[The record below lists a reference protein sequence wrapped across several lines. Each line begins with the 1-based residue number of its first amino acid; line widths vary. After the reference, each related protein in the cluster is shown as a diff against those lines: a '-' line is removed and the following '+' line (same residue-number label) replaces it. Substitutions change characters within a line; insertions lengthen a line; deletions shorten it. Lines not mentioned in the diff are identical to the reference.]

1 MDFRTWMGRITL
13 SALGV
18 FGLTLLWGRVK
29 AAAPVG
35 MPVAA
40 ASNVFGAGAG
50 LSDNGPGGTNGSGGK
65 SVGESLEFLRQ
76 KQEMERSLSGSF
88 RGVAAA
94 QGPGSAFGGGSAGA
108 GDMFSRAGAP
118 SGAPRSVVPKGFPR
132 RIVRNGSA
140 VFEVKD
146 YEKARRLAI
155 GIALKHGAEVARDEG
170 TERDGARSGL
180 MAFRVEPAKLDAL
193 LRDLEPLGRVLSRSM
208 SMENMTEEYV
218 DLGSRVA
225 AARKVETRLQ
235 RLLEV
240 NTSNLEHVL
249 EVERELQRVGTE
261 IETMLGR
268 MKYIDGLAAESTL
281 TVSLAEP
288 GRVVE
293 ARTHGVGSRVLDSLA
308 RGLDTFIT
316 TGVTLLD
323 LTGFL
328 LAVGLWTLPLALG
341 LRWASRKLPE
351 PWRRLE

>member
-29 AAAPVG
+29 AAAPIAV
-35 MPVAA
+35 PAA
-40 ASNVFGAGAG
+40 ASVPAASAFFGAGASPQISA
-50 LSDNGPGGTNGSGGK
+50 LDSG
-65 SVGESLEFLRQ
+65 SVGESLEYLRQ
-76 KQEMERSLSGSF
+76 KGVRGLTRGGS
-88 RGVAAA
+88 
-94 QGPGSAFGGGSAGA
+94 SAGA
-108 GDMFSRAGAP
+108 GLAPISSAGMSAG
-118 SGAPRSVVPKGFPR
+118 SGGGSLAPRSVVPKGVPR

-170 TERDGARSGL
+170 TEHGGARSGL

-193 LRDLEPLGRVLSRSM
+193 LRDLEPLGRVLSRSL

-225 AARKVETRLQ
+225 AARKVEARLS
-235 RLLEV
+235 RLLAV
-240 NTSNLEHVL
+240 NTSNLQHVL

-293 ARTHGVGSRVLDSLA
+293 PKTHGVASRVMDSLA
-308 RGLDTFIT
+308 RGLNTFIT

-328 LAVGLWTLPLALG
+328 VAVGLWTVPLALA
-341 LRWASRKLPE
+341 LRWAL
-351 PWRRLE
+351 RRFS

>member
-1 MDFRTWMGRITL
+1 MDFRTWMGRVTL
-13 SALGV
+13 GALGV

-29 AAAPVG
+29 AAAPAA

-40 ASNVFGAGAG
+40 APDVFG
-50 LSDNGPGGTNGSGGK
+50 TGK

-76 KQEMERSLSGSF
+76 KQEMERVLSGNF

-94 QGPGSAFGGGSAGA
+94 QSLGKAFGAGSAGA
-108 GDMFSRAGAP
+108 GGMSGRAGAA
-118 SGAPRSVVPKGFPR
+118 SGAPRSVVPKGVPR

-170 TERDGARSGL
+170 TENGGARSGL

-193 LRDLEPLGRVLSRSM
+193 LRDLEPLGRVLSRSL

-225 AARKVETRLQ
+225 AARKVEARLS
-235 RLLEV
+235 RLLAV
-240 NTSNLEHVL
+240 NTSNLQHVL
-249 EVERELQRVGTE
+249 EVERELQRVGAE

-293 ARTHGVGSRVLDSLA
+293 PKTRGVASRVMESLA

-328 LAVGLWTLPLALG
+328 VAVGLWTAPLALA
-341 LRWASRKLPE
+341 LRWAL
-351 PWRRLE
+351 RRFS